1 MKLLDVSR
9 SGYTYIGD
17 DNNYY
22 VAIYN
27 HDCGAPD
34 EVYPL
39 ELVPSEYIIGSDE
52 CPF

>member
-39 ELVPSEYIIGSDE
+39 ELVRSEYIIGSDE